1 MRKIIIILL
10 FVLTQSLY
18 EYYDYDS
25 KYVTLEEEEA
35 KKNFITDYHLTYVH
49 FIIKHDVENR
59 YVKLYIKGLSNKNF
73 TITPSKNSLISKEGS
88 QTESIAEYK
97 NSEEEFEKMYEIES
111 DNDFELEFEVYYTL
125 SLTGWAIFKRIIIW
139 IFIILVILVIL
150 FVIFKVL
157 KEAKIIPETEKEKKE
172 KEERIEKRKKEKTE
186 KEEKAKNLEKFYEKI
201 MENPYRMNYI
211 CPFCFIGKDDYHI
224 LESDDNSLLVGSE
237 DNFYSDDSEEYLN
250 TFIESLNNGRA
261 NKIFAYHDPQSC
273 KHFYHDECKSKF
285 LKHLEEKKLT
295 YTAKSNVKF
304 ICYFCKNNVTP
315 QLLTLFCKP
324 EKDEFTRLVTNY
336 SEQRGTDTHS
346 KKYVKNLVNS
356 IYDFVVKSPK
366 INEDIKEKVKERRQL
381 VLKYK
386 KNHFNEN
393 DLKFEI
399 PLDEDVEDWEN
410 KLEQKKERREQK
422 KEVEMSYKKEYGR
435 EIDLRICKNCHHG
448 YCIYC
453 GKDSSSFY
461 RVHCHEKCYNK
472 KYVDSEG
479 YFRCNICNGSS
490 SIEAKCC
497 QICRNS
503 KGPSKCYLC
512 SEPFLN

>member
-1 MRKIIIILL
+1 
-10 FVLTQSLY
+10 
-18 EYYDYDS
+18 
-25 KYVTLEEEEA
+25 
-35 KKNFITDYHLTYVH
+35 
-49 FIIKHDVENR
+49 
-59 YVKLYIKGLSNKNF
+59 
-73 TITPSKNSLISKEGS
+73 
-88 QTESIAEYK
+88 
-97 NSEEEFEKMYEIES
+97 
-111 DNDFELEFEVYYTL
+111 
-125 SLTGWAIFKRIIIW
+125 
-139 IFIILVILVIL
+139 
-150 FVIFKVL
+150 
-157 KEAKIIPETEKEKKE
+157 
-172 KEERIEKRKKEKTE
+172 
-186 KEEKAKNLEKFYEKI
+186 
-201 MENPYRMNYI
+201 
-211 CPFCFIGKDDYHI
+211 
-224 LESDDNSLLVGSE
+224 
-237 DNFYSDDSEEYLN
+237 
-250 TFIESLNNGRA
+250 
-261 NKIFAYHDPQSC
+261 
-273 KHFYHDECKSKF
+273 
-285 LKHLEEKKLT
+285 
-295 YTAKSNVKF
+295 
-304 ICYFCKNNVTP
+304 
-315 QLLTLFCKP
+315 
-324 EKDEFTRLVTNY
+324 
-336 SEQRGTDTHS
+336 
-346 KKYVKNLVNS
+346 LVNS

>member
-1 MRKIIIILL
+1 MQI
-10 FVLTQSLY
+10 
-18 EYYDYDS
+18 
-25 KYVTLEEEEA
+25 
-35 KKNFITDYHLTYVH
+35 
-49 FIIKHDVENR
+49 
-59 YVKLYIKGLSNKNF
+59 
-73 TITPSKNSLISKEGS
+73 
-88 QTESIAEYK
+88 
-97 NSEEEFEKMYEIES
+97 
-111 DNDFELEFEVYYTL
+111 
-125 SLTGWAIFKRIIIW
+125 
-139 IFIILVILVIL
+139 
-150 FVIFKVL
+150 
-157 KEAKIIPETEKEKKE
+157 
-172 KEERIEKRKKEKTE
+172 
-186 KEEKAKNLEKFYEKI
+186 
-201 MENPYRMNYI
+201 
-211 CPFCFIGKDDYHI
+211 
-224 LESDDNSLLVGSE
+224 
-237 DNFYSDDSEEYLN
+237 
-250 TFIESLNNGRA
+250 
-261 NKIFAYHDPQSC
+261 
-273 KHFYHDECKSKF
+273 KF

-324 EKDEFTRLVTNY
+324 EKDEFTWLVTNY